1 MTDFEIVFDV
11 ALQEEASMYDGGIL
25 LRATNH
31 SIASGQVAE
40 SLQGYYLAIR
50 NDQITLN
57 RCNYGMETLDFV
69 SVDLM
74 KGEYHTI
81 KVEMKNNHI
90 CVYLDD
96 MKTPVMDYYDSNAF
110 LSGQI
115 ALCSYKVGI
124 AFKNVK
130 IETK

>member
-1 MTDFEIVFDV
+1 MSS
-11 ALQEEASMYDGGIL
+11 A
-25 LRATNH
+25 
-31 SIASGQVAE
+31 QVAE

-57 RCNYGMETLDFV
+57 RYNYGMETLDFV

-74 KGEYHTI
+74 KGEYHKI

-90 CVYLDD
+90 CVYIDD
-96 MKTPVMDYYDSNAF
+96 MDTPVMDYYDSNAF

-115 ALCSYKVGI
+115 VLCSYKAEI
-124 AFKNVK
+124 AFKNLIIK
-130 IETK
+130 N